1 MSGAAVGTGS
11 DDDGRVHRV
20 HGGRASSWRNR
31 YKESRP
37 PIFKTGGLGPWMQP
51 HHYEMCGCIY
61 DHYCSNHPTDSD
73 KFFCWVRDETKAKNG
88 EVAPDQYVLWNH
100 NANLEIVEA

>member
-1 MSGAAVGTGS
+1 MAVTRLWAPRTAMSGAAVGTGS

-51 HHYEMCGCIY
+51 HHYEM
-61 DHYCSNHPTDSD
+61 
-73 KFFCWVRDETKAKNG
+73 WV
-88 EVAPDQYVLWNH
+88 YL
-100 NANLEIVEA
+100 